1 MKAKRLHILGVFFLL
16 LLLPQLGSAAR
27 SNAPLTVRIRKAVVA
42 YFAQTFGTSEKELKI
57 SFVRWP
63 KELQVTKPV
72 TCIEVSDQH
81 SRKRLGYQTVWV
93 ELINH
98 GRRIRN
104 LPVSVQVALH
114 KPVWVA
120 AQRIA
125 FRRRIDAHM
134 FRKELRWITDGWDKL
149 VAAPAELVG
158 YEAKRAIEPGTVLT
172 YDLVRKAPLVTRGQ
186 TVKVEIRTGSLVITS
201 TGVARQNGTKGES
214 ITVTVQPGGKKLKA
228 RVVGAGVV
236 SIDQENT
243 L

>member
-1 MKAKRLHILGVFFLL
+1 
-16 LLLPQLGSAAR
+16 
-27 SNAPLTVRIRKAVVA
+27 
-42 YFAQTFGTSEKELKI
+42 
-57 SFVRWP
+57 
-63 KELQVTKPV
+63 
-72 TCIEVSDQH
+72 
-81 SRKRLGYQTVWV
+81 
-93 ELINH
+93 
-98 GRRIRN
+98 
-104 LPVSVQVALH
+104 VQVALH

-149 VAAPAELVG
+149 VVDPAELVG